1 MFSIEIPCCDLS
13 KIFDGPQAYRWRRV
27 NDNKYVVVDGKKIVL
42 VEQKKNRKI
51 FVCSEDDFFNYW
63 FKYFD
68 CDFDYGKTL
77 FTIKEFYKEIKKSC
91 FFFSFMIK
99 ENRRYRM
106 VKNDL
111 FETMIYYAIDENNRN
126 QKFERFLHTFGT
138 KKNNSLG
145 GLKIT
150 WFKFPDPDKI
160 DLTYNCGL
168 TRDEKRK
175 LSNILNEIN
184 DNILEKLRMSQYEDD
199 VYTILQ
205 NINDDNEWIKNVMLY
220 SLGFKNMFCIDSKMK
235 DLMKINGIK
244 PAIFTKFDNVKG
256 FLLQLMRT
264 KQNGNN

>member
-27 NDNKYVVVDGKKIVL
+27 NDNKYVVIDGKKIVL

-51 FVCSEDDFFNYW
+51 FVCSEDDFFDYW

-138 KKNNSLG
+138 KRNNSLG
-145 GLKIT
+145 GLRIT

-160 DLTYNCGL
+160 DLSYISGFTK
-168 TRDEKRK
+168 DEMRN
-175 LSNILNEIN
+175 LSNIVNEIN
-184 DNILEKLRMSQYEDD
+184 DELLEVLKSGLDESEIYDKLQQIIDD
-199 VYTILQ
+199 
-205 NINDDNEWIKNVMLY
+205 DGWIKQVMLNA
-220 SLGFKNMFCIDSKMK
+220 LGFKNIFCIDENMKRLFKM
-235 DLMKINGIK
+235 NNIK
-244 PAIFTKFDNVKG
+244 PTCFSKFKEAQG
-256 FLLQLMRT
+256 FLLQLL
-264 KQNGNN
+264 KVKENGNN